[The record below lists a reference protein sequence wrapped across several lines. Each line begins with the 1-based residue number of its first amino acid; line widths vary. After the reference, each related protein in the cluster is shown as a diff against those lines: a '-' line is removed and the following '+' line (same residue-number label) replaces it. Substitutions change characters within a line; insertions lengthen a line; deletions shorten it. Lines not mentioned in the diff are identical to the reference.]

1 MLCSTA
7 RCILT
12 NLAPICCRS
21 NDHLA
26 FRPITERHS
35 SLAQS
40 EGRDFLSTNEK
51 RGFAPAPRE
60 TMLAAGCD
68 SASLEANESRNDQ
81 IMNTNDDIMMLLS
94 LTHWC
99 ISDVLE
105 YVSYIYPI
113 IHIGLKG
120 KFSWFIITITLMK
133 LRILLKQNTALL
145 STVRVCVCHRRDIS
159 HFSHI

>member
-26 FRPITERHS
+26 FRPITEWHS

-94 LTHWC
+94 LTHRC
-99 ISDVLE
+99 IDVFLTFMNVLITTL
-105 YVSYIYPI
+105 VSYIYLV
-113 IHIGLKG
+113 GLKG
-120 KFSWFIITITLMK
+120 KFSWFIITITLVK
-133 LRILLKQNTALL
+133 LSLCFLSFFCILGNYICIICINMLYL
-145 STVRVCVCHRRDIS
+145 
-159 HFSHI
+159 